1 MKILPKKWRKLGIDL
16 KKLGKRGQNIGKCQ
30 KILSRAFRK
39 LPKWGTISEVFWAVF
54 LEEPFQKSA
63 KNHQNSGFLESLM
76 FEK

>member
-30 KILSRAFRK
+30 KILSRTFRK

-54 LEEPFQKSA
+54 LEEPLSKKCQKSPVF
-63 KNHQNSGFLESLM
+63 QGFW
-76 FEK
+76 